1 MIFTGDGEWKTF
13 PPGVDISIVLFQ
25 RLRDFR
31 QVSKSVCKGGI
42 GDYKFSLYTDQ
53 IKADIKISIFSR
65 KYDYLS

>member
-1 MIFTGDGEWKTF
+1 
-13 PPGVDISIVLFQ
+13 VDISIVLFQ
-25 RLRDFR
+25 RLGDFT
-31 QVSKSVCKGGI
+31 QVSKSVCRGGI